1 MQLFTSLS
9 QMDALPASDLKTH
22 LQARHRTLYEDGIG
36 PVFVIVEKTDRIDGP
51 DYAFIGNRG
60 LLSDLY
66 EERAPKEDGF
76 VRPYEWVSHLPELR
90 LYEALYLINGED
102 GYWIIIPEEIVE
114 AHPDLKWV
122 LTDESQGGLSD
133 PQPFQ

>member
-9 QMDALPASDLKTH
+9 QIETLEPSNLREYLD
-22 LQARHRTLYEDGIG
+22 QCYRTLYEDGLG
-36 PVFVIVEKTDRIDGP
+36 PVFVIVEKTDRVDGP
-51 DYAFIGNRG
+51 DFFFIGNRG

-76 VRPYEWVSHLPELR
+76 TRPYEWVSYLPELE
-90 LYEALYLINGED
+90 LYEVLLLTHGED
-102 GYWIIIPEEIVE
+102 AFWILIPGAFVE

-122 LTDESQGGLSD
+122 LTDESQGGLSV
-133 PQPFQ
+133 PQPL

>member
-9 QMDALPASDLKTH
+9 QMDALPASDLKSH
-22 LQARHRTLYEDGIG
+22 LQARHRALYEDDMG
-36 PVFVIVEKTDRIDGP
+36 PVFVIVEKTDRVDGP

-76 VRPYEWVSHLPELR
+76 VRPNEWVSHLPELR
-90 LYEALYLINGED
+90 LYEVLLLINGED
-102 GYWIIIPEEIVE
+102 CYWIYVSEAIANANSELMHVMTAPE
-114 AHPDLKWV
+114 L
-122 LTDESQGGLSD
+122 GGLSP
-133 PQPFQ
+133 PQIPQ

>member
-9 QMDALPASDLKTH
+9 QIETLEPSNLREYLD
-22 LQARHRTLYEDGIG
+22 QCYRTLYEDGLG
-36 PVFVIVEKTDRIDGP
+36 PVFVIVEKTDRVDGP

-76 VRPYEWVSHLPELR
+76 TRPYEWVSHLPGLR
-90 LYEALYLINGED
+90 LYEALYLVNAED
-102 GYWIIIPEEIVE
+102 GYWILIPEEVVE
-114 AHPDLKWV
+114 AHPDLHWV
-122 LTDESQGGLSD
+122 LTAPELGGLSD
-133 PQPFQ
+133 PQPL